1 MLPWTFPVLTSID
14 GRPLVVD
21 VHDGDSVRLVLDA
34 GCDAA
39 VHPWLRVKGVYCPEL
54 RQPGGP
60 EARAFTVAT
69 LAAATEVRVT
79 TFGRSFARW
88 VADISVDGHNLA
100 DLIVAA
106 GHGTTSRP

>member
-1 MLPWTFPVLTSID
+1 MLPWTFPVLTGLD

-21 VHDGDSVRLVLDA
+21 VYDGDTVRLVLDA

-39 VHPWLRVKGVYCPEL
+39 VHPWLRVKDVHCPEL
-54 RQPGGP
+54 RQVGGP
-60 EARAFTVAT
+60 EARAFTAAT
-69 LAAATEVRVT
+69 LTAAAEVRVT

-88 VADISVDGHNLA
+88 VADISVDGRDLA
-100 DLIVAA
+100 ALIVEA